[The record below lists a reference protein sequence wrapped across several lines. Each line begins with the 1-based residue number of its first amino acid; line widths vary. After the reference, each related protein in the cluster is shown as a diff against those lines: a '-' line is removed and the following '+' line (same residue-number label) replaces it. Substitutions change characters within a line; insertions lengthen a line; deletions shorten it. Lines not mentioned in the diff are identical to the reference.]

1 MRGAYKR
8 GGSSAPIRS
17 GGLKQTQIANVSTAA
32 LSLAVQSAHGETAI
46 INREQAL
53 GLGGCGMTIPYVQH
67 FDANLPS
74 VAAPVRITSIYD
86 AQIFTRR
93 WVIRDKDRNLKTLL
107 RKLEKA
113 NSGALIDE
121 AMVDFKQA
129 LSARALLSAKL

>member
-1 MRGAYKR
+1 LAK
-8 GGSSAPIRS
+8 PIKL
-17 GGLKQTQIANVSTAA
+17 G
-32 LSLAVQSAHGETAI
+32 
-46 INREQAL
+46 QAQA
-53 GLGGCGMTIPYVQH
+53 CVDDGMTIPYVQH

-74 VAAPVRITSIYD
+74 VAVPVRITSIYD

-113 NSGALIDE
+113 NSGASIDE

-129 LSARALLSAKL
+129 LSARALLNTKS